1 VSISVHA
8 ALYGKLLLDARYT
21 LRTPFPRADEV
32 GGQYV
37 LQPLLEQ
44 HKLIVATIKR
54 NRAWKNLDRVVSNRS
69 QLQYE
74 CVWCLTDDS
83 QSWLCMFALD
93 LIVENRC
100 PRGRDLRWPTISA
113 APIGGSPVLTD
124 IGSKVTGNSYI
135 PPPPSGLGA
144 RTNVSTCTSYIAN
157 TLKQKPVNTFSITH
171 TRLAMYGQRIILK
184 AT

>member
-74 CVWCLTDDS
+74 
-83 QSWLCMFALD
+83 
-93 LIVENRC
+93 
-100 PRGRDLRWPTISA
+100 
-113 APIGGSPVLTD
+113 
-124 IGSKVTGNSYI
+124 
-135 PPPPSGLGA
+135 
-144 RTNVSTCTSYIAN
+144 
-157 TLKQKPVNTFSITH
+157 
-171 TRLAMYGQRIILK
+171 
-184 AT
+184 